1 MTENPAHLMPPEPLE
16 DALTGAD
23 DRLLLNHWTPP
34 QAGIVPWM
42 RIDER

>member
-23 DRLLLNHWTPP
+23 DRLLFNHWMPP
-34 QAGIVPWM
+34 QAGMVLRM
-42 RIDER
+42 RIGER